1 LIVLFSIFI
10 SFLKNPRNEEELGI
24 NYFTETRKD
33 EVEFIQ
39 HRNHREGQMFYS
51 NSSNNCFQ
59 EASFDPVVE
68 PVEERVISKKI

>member
-1 LIVLFSIFI
+1 MIVLFSIFI

-39 HRNHREGQMFYS
+39 HRNHREGQMFCS

-59 EASFDPVVE
+59 EASFDTVVE
-68 PVEERVISKKI
+68 PVERVISKKI

>member
-1 LIVLFSIFI
+1 
-10 SFLKNPRNEEELGI
+10 LGI

-39 HRNHREGQMFYS
+39 HRNREGQMFCS

-59 EASFDPVVE
+59 EASFDTVVE
-68 PVEERVISKKI
+68 PVERVISKKI